1 MPKGQRII
9 LFSLYLFVSGVISFV
24 FNGQVVP
31 TGNSTIV
38 IYSSLVMLC
47 FIVLFVEHFFSKPT
61 DVLASSISILL
72 LLSPIKSD
80 LLKMGVWYDA
90 FFIYNLLLVMLSLV
104 ALLLLDSEKSADS
117 IGNRVSVNIKTF
129 VTAFGNGKFL
139 FYSLFILSL
148 LFYVDN
154 QSNEFLI
161 LFGFS
166 VVILLIDPKKYYL
179 RTKILNN
186 SDSQIGTIFS
196 VQSSNT
202 YLAKLYKNKPLK
214 NNEYIQFAFNEG
226 NGSEQHIGV
235 VIDIYVLDGQR
246 WSKILKLDELSSEV
260 NPHINLNEKGIA
272 KITIPEI
279 ATTKIL
285 VGTVVDSSN
294 IKRVRFEESVSGNVE
309 EGTLLQL
316 NCANKNILY
325 QVLQGTTYTESLESR
340 NEAAGVVGEA
350 LQLGSWNSEE
360 FTFNRFGWVPPVN
373 SPLYIADNIE
383 VQGTP
388 EGYLNIGTIPNTN
401 YPIFLNKETAIT
413 HHLAI
418 LGVTG
423 TGKSVFTR
431 NLVRN
436 IASQETKVIIVDFTL
451 EHSKRLNDL
460 DPKPVVAEDKQAE
473 IFTAID
479 VLSAEYEKFPNN
491 RVPKV
496 IADSEKIIKNNFYN
510 AIKEFMQG
518 EDRLR
523 LFELPDVANST
534 AILEYTKWFFKALF
548 AIARNENNYGR
559 KVCVVLEEAHTV
571 IPEWNFVGVSD
582 KSAQSLVNSIGQIA
596 LQGRKYGIGFV
607 IVAQRTANV
616 SKTVLTQC
624 NSIIAFQQFDR
635 TSGEFLSNYVGDDM
649 VQALPTLKFK
659 QAIAVGK
666 AFKANMPLIFE
677 VPNIEEPIFEEPID
691 EQNHVDKS

>member
-1 MPKGQRII
+1 
-9 LFSLYLFVSGVISFV
+9 
-24 FNGQVVP
+24 
-31 TGNSTIV
+31 
-38 IYSSLVMLC
+38 
-47 FIVLFVEHFFSKPT
+47 VLFVEHFFSKPT

-72 LLSPIKSD
+72 LLSPIKSE
-80 LLKMGVWYDA
+80 LLTMGVWYDA
-90 FFIYNLLLVMLSLV
+90 FFIYNLLLVILSLV
-104 ALLLLDSEKSADS
+104 ALLLLDSEKAADS
-117 IGNRVSVNIKTF
+117 VVNRVSLNIKIF

-139 FYSLFILSL
+139 FYALFILSL

-179 RTKILNN
+179 KTKKVNN
-186 SDSQIGTIFS
+186 TEGEIGTIFS

-214 NNEYIQFAFNEG
+214 NNEYIQFSFNEG

-246 WSKILKLDELSSEV
+246 WSKILKLEDLSSEI
-260 NPHINLNEKGIA
+260 NPNVNLNEKGIA
-272 KITIPEI
+272 KIEIPEN
-279 ATTKIL
+279 ATTKTLI
-285 VGTVVDSSN
+285 GTVVDFSN
-294 IKRVRFEESVSGNVE
+294 IKRVRFEENVSGNVE

-316 NCANKNILY
+316 KCANKNILY

-383 VQGTP
+383 AQETP

-451 EHSKRLNDL
+451 EHSKRLIDL
-460 DPKPVVAEDKQAE
+460 DPKPVVTEDKQEE
-473 IFTAID
+473 IFSAID
-479 VLSAEYEKFPNN
+479 VLSAEYEKFANQRN
-491 RVPKV
+491 PKV
-496 IADSEKIIKNNFYN
+496 IADSEKIIKVNFYN

-666 AFKANMPLIFE
+666 AFKANIPLIFE
-677 VPNIEEPIFEEPID
+677 VPNIEE
-691 EQNHVDKS
+691 

>member
-1 MPKGQRII
+1 MPKGQRVI
-9 LFSLYLFVSGVISFV
+9 LFSLYLFVSCVISFV
-24 FNGQVVP
+24 FNGKIIP
-31 TGNSTIV
+31 TESSMIV

-72 LLSPIKSD
+72 LLSPIKSE
-80 LLKMGVWYDA
+80 LLTMGVWYDA
-90 FFIYNLLLVMLSLV
+90 FFIYNLLLVILSLV
-104 ALLLLDSEKSADS
+104 ALLLLDSEKAADS
-117 IGNRVSVNIKTF
+117 VVNRVSLNIKIF

-139 FYSLFILSL
+139 FYALFILSL

-154 QSNEFLI
+154 QSSEFLI

-179 RTKILNN
+179 KTKKVNN
-186 SDSQIGTIFS
+186 TEGEIGTIFS

-246 WSKILKLDELSSEV
+246 WSKILKLDDLSSEI
-260 NPHINLNEKGIA
+260 NPNVNLNEKGIA
-272 KITIPEI
+272 KIEIPEN
-279 ATTKIL
+279 ATTKTLI
-285 VGTVVDSSN
+285 GTVVDFSN

-316 NCANKNILY
+316 KCANKNILY

-350 LQLGSWNSEE
+350 LQLGSWNFEE

-383 VQGTP
+383 AQETP

-451 EHSKRLNDL
+451 EHSKRLIDL
-460 DPKPVVAEDKQAE
+460 DPKPVVAEDKQEE
-473 IFTAID
+473 IFSAID
-479 VLSAEYEKFPNN
+479 VLSAEYEKFANQRTP
-491 RVPKV
+491 RV
-496 IADSEKIIKNNFYN
+496 IADSEKIIKVNFYN
-510 AIKEFMQG
+510 AIEEFMQG

-666 AFKANMPLIFE
+666 AFKANIPLIFE
-677 VPNIEEPIFEEPID
+677 VPNIEE
-691 EQNHVDKS
+691 

>member
-1 MPKGQRII
+1 MPKGQRVI
-9 LFSLYLFVSGVISFV
+9 LFSLYLFVSCVISFV
-24 FNGQVVP
+24 FNGKIIP
-31 TGNSTIV
+31 TESSTIV

-72 LLSPIKSD
+72 LLSPIKSE
-80 LLKMGVWYDA
+80 LLTMGVWYDA
-90 FFIYNLLLVMLSLV
+90 FFIYNLLLVILSLV
-104 ALLLLDSEKSADS
+104 ALLLLDSEKAADS
-117 IGNRVSVNIKTF
+117 VVNRVSLNIKIF

-139 FYSLFILSL
+139 FYALFILSL

-179 RTKILNN
+179 KTKKVNN
-186 SDSQIGTIFS
+186 TEGEIGTIFS

-214 NNEYIQFAFNEG
+214 NNEYIQFSFNEG

-246 WSKILKLDELSSEV
+246 WSKILKLEDLSSEINLNV
-260 NPHINLNEKGIA
+260 NLNEKGIA
-272 KITIPEI
+272 KIEIPEN
-279 ATTKIL
+279 ATTKTLI
-285 VGTVVDSSN
+285 GTVVDFSN
-294 IKRVRFEESVSGNVE
+294 IKRVRFEENVSGNVE

-316 NCANKNILY
+316 KCANKNILY

-383 VQGTP
+383 AQETP

-451 EHSKRLNDL
+451 EHSKRLIDL
-460 DPKPVVAEDKQAE
+460 DPKPVVTEDKQEE
-473 IFTAID
+473 IFSAID
-479 VLSAEYEKFPNN
+479 VLSAEYEKFANQRN
-491 RVPKV
+491 PKV
-496 IADSEKIIKNNFYN
+496 IADSEKIIKVNFYN

-666 AFKANMPLIFE
+666 AFKANIPLIFE
-677 VPNIEEPIFEEPID
+677 VPNIEE
-691 EQNHVDKS
+691 

>member
-1 MPKGQRII
+1 
-9 LFSLYLFVSGVISFV
+9 
-24 FNGQVVP
+24 
-31 TGNSTIV
+31 
-38 IYSSLVMLC
+38 
-47 FIVLFVEHFFSKPT
+47 
-61 DVLASSISILL
+61 
-72 LLSPIKSD
+72 
-80 LLKMGVWYDA
+80 
-90 FFIYNLLLVMLSLV
+90 
-104 ALLLLDSEKSADS
+104 
-117 IGNRVSVNIKTF
+117 
-129 VTAFGNGKFL
+129 
-139 FYSLFILSL
+139 
-148 LFYVDN
+148 
-154 QSNEFLI
+154 
-161 LFGFS
+161 
-166 VVILLIDPKKYYL
+166 
-179 RTKILNN
+179 
-186 SDSQIGTIFS
+186 
-196 VQSSNT
+196 
-202 YLAKLYKNKPLK
+202 
-214 NNEYIQFAFNEG
+214 
-226 NGSEQHIGV
+226 
-235 VIDIYVLDGQR
+235 
-246 WSKILKLDELSSEV
+246 
-260 NPHINLNEKGIA
+260 
-272 KITIPEI
+272 
-279 ATTKIL
+279 
-285 VGTVVDSSN
+285 
-294 IKRVRFEESVSGNVE
+294 VSGNVE

-316 NCANKNILY
+316 KCANKNILY
-325 QVLQGTTYTESLESR
+325 QVLQGITYTETLESR
-340 NEAAGVVGEA
+340 NEAAGIVGEA
-350 LQLGSWNSEE
+350 IQLGSWNSEE

-383 VQGTP
+383 AQVTP

-460 DPKPVVAEDKQAE
+460 EPKAVVAEEKQAE
-473 IFTAID
+473 IFAAID
-479 VLSAEYEKFPNN
+479 SLSAEYEKFANN
-491 RVPKV
+491 RIAQV
-496 IADSEKIIKNNFYN
+496 ITDSEKIIKVNFYN

-518 EDRLR
+518 DDRLR

-649 VQALPTLKFK
+649 VQALPTLNFK

-677 VPNIEEPIFEEPID
+677 VPNIEEPMFEEPID